1 VNNLCVLAEVVD
13 FRAVAMID
21 KQSHIP
27 YYYQLVEFLRQVIW
41 QAPPVESRIPL
52 PSEHELAKIHN
63 ISRATVRQALSVLEQ
78 EGLIYK
84 EKGIGTFISKN
95 RPRFELDSLI
105 PTTDEMV
112 RRGWR
117 PGTQVISLKQ
127 IASSVPIREALQLA
141 EGEQLYEICRLR
153 LGNDEP
159 VCLQWSYIPSKLCPD
174 LLEQDL
180 TQSLTHL
187 LDDRYGILFWSANI
201 LLRARLATPLEEQY
215 LKITVGS
222 PVICLEQ
229 TTYLQSGQPVEFL
242 QSVWRSDRYDFTF
255 KAMRAIR

>member
-1 VNNLCVLAEVVD
+1 MT
-13 FRAVAMID
+13 MID

-27 YYYQLVEFLRQVIW
+27 YYYQLADSLRQMIW
-41 QAPPVESRIPL
+41 QAPTDGARIPL
-52 PSEHELAKIHN
+52 PSEHELAKTHR

-84 EKGIGTFISKN
+84 AKGIGTFISKS

-127 IASSVPIREALQLA
+127 VETYLPITEALQLDA
-141 EGEQLYEICRLR
+141 SETLHEICRLR
-153 LGNDEP
+153 LGNEEP
-159 VCLQWSYIPSKLCPD
+159 VCLQWSYIPVQLCPD
-174 LLEQDL
+174 LLEQNL
-180 TQSLTHL
+180 SQSLTHL
-187 LDDRYGILFWSANI
+187 LDDRYGILFWSARI
-201 LLRARLATPLEEQY
+201 LLRARLATTLEAQY
-215 LKITVGS
+215 LQITVGS

-229 TTYLQSGQPVEFL
+229 TTYLQTGQPVEYL
-242 QSVWRSDRYDFTF
+242 QSVWRSDRYDFSF
-255 KAMRAIR
+255 KAIRSIR

>member
-1 VNNLCVLAEVVD
+1 
-13 FRAVAMID
+13 MID
-21 KQSHIP
+21 KLSHIP
-27 YYYQLVEFLRQVIW
+27 YYYQLADSLRQTIW
-41 QAPPVESRIPL
+41 QAPPDESHIPL
-52 PSEHELAKIHN
+52 PSEHELAKMHQ

-84 EKGIGTFISKN
+84 AKGIGTFISKK

-105 PTTDEMV
+105 PTTDEMI

-117 PGTQVISLKQ
+117 PGTQVISLQQ
-127 IASSVPIREALQLA
+127 IETYLPVTEALQLA
-141 EGEQLYEICRLR
+141 AGDQLYEICRLR

-159 VCLQWSYIPSKLCPD
+159 VCLQWSYIPARICPD

-187 LDDRYGILFWSANI
+187 LDDLYGILFWSAHI
-201 LLRARLATPLEEQY
+201 LLRARLATQLEAQH
-215 LKITVGS
+215 LQISMDS

-255 KAMRAIR
+255 KAIRAIR